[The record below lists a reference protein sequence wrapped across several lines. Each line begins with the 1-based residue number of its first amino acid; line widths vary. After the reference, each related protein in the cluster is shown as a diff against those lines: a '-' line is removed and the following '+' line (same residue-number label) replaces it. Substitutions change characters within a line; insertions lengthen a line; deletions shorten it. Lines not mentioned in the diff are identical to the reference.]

1 MSLSVQFLGMT
12 LKNPVIVAA
21 GPWSCDAAAIQKSI
35 DAGAA
40 AVVTETITLEAST
53 RVCPR
58 LYQHGGSLFNTMLY
72 STIDLEQWEQE
83 IKRIDKRGSILICS
97 VWGATESET
106 AYIAKKVER
115 LGADA
120 IELSISAP
128 IGTRSTRFGRFQEQ
142 IGGYV
147 RAVVEAVDLPV
158 MVKLSY
164 DASANVAFVHA
175 VEQAGAQAISAIDS
189 LKGLA
194 GVDIEHG
201 MPLMPTC
208 GGYSGANLRPVALA
222 TTATLAQLTRCEI
235 CGIGGIESYE
245 HVLEY
250 VMLGANAVQLASTV
264 LLAGYERITR
274 IVSDLRA
281 WTDAHNTTLAAQHG
295 RALQKLIPFEDIP
308 AQQLVCAFQ
317 NPCTRID
324 CGLCAASCL
333 GGGIRLSSDGFYTV
347 DPDACTGCGL
357 CAARCPEHRIRLA
370 WR

>member
-83 IKRIDKRGSILICS
+83 FKRIDKRDSILICS

-164 DASANVAFVHA
+164 DAS
-175 VEQAGAQAISAIDS
+175 AQAISAIDS

-281 WTDAHNTTLAAQHG
+281 WTDAHNTTLA
-295 RALQKLIPFEDIP
+295 RPRP
-308 AQQLVCAFQ
+308 AKADSL
-317 NPCTRID
+317 
-324 CGLCAASCL
+324 
-333 GGGIRLSSDGFYTV
+333 
-347 DPDACTGCGL
+347 
-357 CAARCPEHRIRLA
+357 
-370 WR
+370 

>member
-83 IKRIDKRGSILICS
+83 IKRIDKRDSILICS

-189 LKGLA
+189 LKGACRRRYRTRHAADAHLRRLFRCKPA
-194 GVDIEHG
+194 SSR
-201 MPLMPTC
+201 TC
-208 GGYSGANLRPVALA
+208 NDRHARTIDALRDLWD
-222 TTATLAQLTRCEI
+222 R
-235 CGIGGIESYE
+235 
-245 HVLEY
+245 
-250 VMLGANAVQLASTV
+250 
-264 LLAGYERITR
+264 RDR
-274 IVSDLRA
+274 IVR
-281 WTDAHNTTLAAQHG
+281 TRFGICDARRQRGAACFHG
-295 RALQKLIPFEDIP
+295 
-308 AQQLVCAFQ
+308 
-317 NPCTRID
+317 
-324 CGLCAASCL
+324 
-333 GGGIRLSSDGFYTV
+333 
-347 DPDACTGCGL
+347 
-357 CAARCPEHRIRLA
+357 AARRL
-370 WR
+370 

>member
-1 MSLSVQFLGMT
+1 M
-12 LKNPVIVAA
+12 
-21 GPWSCDAAAIQKSI
+21 
-35 DAGAA
+35 
-40 AVVTETITLEAST
+40 
-53 RVCPR
+53 
-58 LYQHGGSLFNTMLY
+58 
-72 STIDLEQWEQE
+72 
-83 IKRIDKRGSILICS
+83 
-97 VWGATESET
+97 
-106 AYIAKKVER
+106 ER

-201 MPLMPTC
+201 TPLMPTC

-235 CGIGGIESYE
+235 CGIGGLESYE

-317 NPCTRID
+317 NPCTRTD

-333 GGGIRLSSDGFYTV
+333 GGGIRLSSDGFYTA

-357 CAARCPEHRIRLA
+357 CAARCPERRIRLA